1 MFSYFVFCNTFEQ
14 TVYKICNGILSH
26 DHFLLRYVWALI
38 KCFSTINI
46 FISEHTEVT
55 ICCKIQR
62 MSLWKTIFQ
71 GLLLQFPTHWQ
82 YPLQDHLQWVFLVAI
97 VVDFFLTFIFL
108 KFLCV
113 YICSFGTV
121 TITIYLILT
130 SKVFCCWCWHF
141 QWLNWFMLGFD
152 FSVWLLWSFVSS
164 LHNPSSLHLDC
175 GMALWVCSSSN
186 IHASKINAYE
196 SIVFSLG
203 YQVFQF
209 RYLLLSSS

>member
-97 VVDFFLTFIFL
+97 VVDFFLLFFL
-108 KFLCV
+108 NSCV
-113 YICSFGTV
+113 YISAAFVVVMNSRFFDGVCVNERSLF
-121 TITIYLILT
+121 
-130 SKVFCCWCWHF
+130 FF
-141 QWLNWFMLGFD
+141 FPAAFMLA
-152 FSVWLLWSFVSS
+152 SIYK
-164 LHNPSSLHLDC
+164 HL
-175 GMALWVCSSSN
+175 
-186 IHASKINAYE
+186 IR
-196 SIVFSLG
+196 VF
-203 YQVFQF
+203 
-209 RYLLLSSS
+209 